1 VAACLYYTH
10 LSADVTLD
18 GQGSRYRHDVGL
30 TLAVPLAEGLSL
42 GVTNRYISYSENLP
56 DLSMVDQSHSGFLL
70 DAGLSYRV
78 APSLALAL
86 VGYNLVGNDDGLYT
100 RALGFGLAW
109 NASANLLFAA
119 DGRYDL
125 DKSHGRYG
133 GGAEYLFSGAD
144 GQQGVPVRAGYVY
157 DSAASASYLTAGL
170 GFVTPRVGIDLGG
183 RRQVTQ
189 GDELMLQ
196 LSLRVFLPN

>member
-1 VAACLYYTH
+1 MGESLRAASTGSLATILNPAGLVLTRNYVLEGAYGYRPDDHANIQSISVCDSVTTRVAACLYYTH

-18 GQGSRYRHDVGL
+18 GQGSRHRHDVGL

-42 GVTNRYISYSENLP
+42 GVTNKYISYSENLP

-100 RALGFGLAW
+100 RALGFG
-109 NASANLLFAA
+109 
-119 DGRYDL
+119 
-125 DKSHGRYG
+125 
-133 GGAEYLFSGAD
+133 
-144 GQQGVPVRAGYVY
+144 
-157 DSAASASYLTAGL
+157 
-170 GFVTPRVGIDLGG
+170 
-183 RRQVTQ
+183 
-189 GDELMLQ
+189 
-196 LSLRVFLPN
+196 